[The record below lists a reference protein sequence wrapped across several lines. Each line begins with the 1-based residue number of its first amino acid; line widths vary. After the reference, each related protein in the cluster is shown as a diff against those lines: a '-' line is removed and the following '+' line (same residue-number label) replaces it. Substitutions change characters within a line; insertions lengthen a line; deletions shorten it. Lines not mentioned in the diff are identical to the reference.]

1 MNLRLL
7 LMLCLS
13 LCLTTAVA
21 AEPAMVI
28 PKPWLV
34 TTSNKPAMPLKAS
47 TALRVIGSDVRPIA
61 EWLRLELTIATG
73 VTMSEPQNSAGDGIV
88 LMLDPMFSVDAPDW
102 AQAEAYRVTIAGS
115 RTTITARTSHGLFY
129 GACTL
134 VQLAQ
139 QNGGDWQ
146 IPAMEI
152 TDRPRFRWRGLM
164 LDCGRHFFSV
174 DEVKRFIDLLAVHK
188 FNRFHWHLTE
198 DQGWRIEVKS
208 KPKLT
213 SIGAWRAE
221 SPVMGENGK
230 GDGQPYGGFYT
241 QDDIRTVVA
250 YAASRF
256 VTVVPEIEMPGH
268 SVAAV
273 ASYPELG
280 NNDIPSWEA
289 PTVGTRWGV
298 AHRTLSPKEE
308 TFAFIAQVFDEIL
321 PLFPGEYVHIG
332 GDEAPKDEWKKSPF
346 AQKVIKQN
354 NLADEHGLQSWFI
367 KRVENLLKE
376 RGKRMIGWD
385 EIQEGGLSPSATMM
399 VWRDWKWAKLALDSG
414 NTVVMAPTSHTYFDY
429 RQSDTPEQPGFQTI
443 GGGKWKPTLDTAKVF
458 TFEPIPAEAN
468 ADQAE
473 HILGAQGQVWTEYI
487 WSRAK
492 VEYMTWPRACA
503 LAEAVWSPKEDRSWE
518 EFQERLARH
527 LTLLDK
533 AQVNYRKS
541 DGSPT
546 QPMQSM
552 ERTPRKP

>member
-1 MNLRLL
+1 M
-7 LMLCLS
+7 
-13 LCLTTAVA
+13 
-21 AEPAMVI
+21 
-28 PKPWLV
+28 
-34 TTSNKPAMPLKAS
+34 
-47 TALRVIGSDVRPIA
+47 
-61 EWLRLELTIATG
+61 
-73 VTMSEPQNSAGDGIV
+73 
-88 LMLDPMFSVDAPDW
+88 
-102 AQAEAYRVTIAGS
+102 
-115 RTTITARTSHGLFY
+115 
-129 GACTL
+129 
-134 VQLAQ
+134 
-139 QNGGDWQ
+139 
-146 IPAMEI
+146 

-174 DEVKRFIDLLAVHK
+174 DEVKRFIDLLVVHK

-221 SPVMGENGK
+221 SPVMGDAK
-230 GDGQPYGGFYT
+230 QGDGQPYGGFYT

-268 SVAAV
+268 SSAAV

-298 AHRTLSPKEE
+298 VHRTLSPKEE

-346 AQKVIKQN
+346 AQAVIKKN
-354 NLADEHGLQSWFI
+354 NLTDEHGLQSWFV
-367 KRVENLLKE
+367 KRVESLLKE

-399 VWRDWKWAKLALDSG
+399 VWRDWKWAKLALESG
-414 NTVVMAPTSHTYFDY
+414 NTVVMAPTSHTYLDY
-429 RQSDTPEQPGFQTI
+429 IQSDTPELPAFQTI
-443 GGGKWKPTLDTAKVF
+443 TGKRKKGMDSDKVYS
-458 TFEPIPAEAN
+458 FEPVPVEATPE
-468 ADQAE
+468 QVE
-473 HILGAQGQVWTEYI
+473 RILGAQGQVWTEYI
-487 WSRAK
+487 WSQAK

-503 LAEAVWSPKEDRSWE
+503 LAEAVWSPKEGRDWAG
-518 EFQERLARH
+518 FQERLARH

-533 AQVNYRKS
+533 AQVNYRKA
-541 DGSPT
+541 DGSPAQPT
-546 QPMQSM
+546 QAM
-552 ERTPRKP
+552 ERTPRKPQ